1 MKAYN
6 PTETGDSEH
15 VAPLMQF
22 FELVHI
28 GDMIQS
34 VIQVYFDKEVVGSN
48 GHPLSWPV
56 LADKACICRRGTSIE
71 LTS

>member
-6 PTETGDSEH
+6 PTQADDSER

-34 VIQVYFDKEVVGSN
+34 MVQVYFDKEVVRHQS
-48 GHPLSWPV
+48 LV
-56 LADKACICRRGTSIE
+56 
-71 LTS
+71 

>member
-34 VIQVYFDKEVVGSN
+34 VVQVYFDKEVVGSSSYLYP
-48 GHPLSWPV
+48 GQSL
-56 LADKACICRRGTSIE
+56 LMECAFAGTAHRSN
-71 LTS
+71 